1 MDSARSLRF
10 GKRRGKIAE
19 RTGRSRIADELRPQ
33 RGNQTVRRRQNRFSL
48 HERASGAHQM
58 MRANLLA
65 GSFGRVMRDL
75 RVSVTDRCNCRCLY
89 CLPETEEAADF
100 YRVKFDALK
109 NPSPPTPIT
118 REWKPRSQIL
128 TFEEIER
135 VVRLAA
141 ELGVNKVRVTG
152 GEPLLRQGV
161 EGLVAKLARIPGVSD
176 LAMTTNGFLF
186 PQKARALRE
195 AGLQRV
201 SFSLDSL
208 DPANFKKITGR
219 DGLRS
224 VLASIDLAQEL
235 GLHPVKA
242 NAVVIRGLNDHEIE
256 PLAEFARQKNLSFRF
271 IEFMPLDSGRAWQK
285 GLVVPGREILQRLRV
300 RFDLRPV
307 KSSNISETAKR
318 WSFADGRGEIGIIAP
333 VSEPFCGHC
342 NRLRLTADG
351 KLRTCLFS
359 LTEHDLKPLLR
370 GGASDDTIEER
381 LREIVWQK
389 EERHHIGEPDFVQ
402 PERTMSCIGGEVVR
416 VTWLMVF

>member
-1 MDSARSLRF
+1 MIQSDLLLDS
-10 GKRRGKIAE
+10 
-19 RTGRSRIADELRPQ
+19 
-33 RGNQTVRRRQNRFSL
+33 
-48 HERASGAHQM
+48 H
-58 MRANLLA
+58 
-65 GSFGRVMRDL
+65 GRVMRDL
-75 RVSVTDRCNCRCLY
+75 RVSVTDRCNFRCLY

-100 YRVKFDALK
+100 YRVKFDALR

-128 TFEEIER
+128 SFEEIER
-135 VVRLAA
+135 VVRLAVG
-141 ELGVNKVRVTG
+141 LGIQKIRVTG
-152 GEPLLRQGV
+152 GEPLVRQGL
-161 EGLVAKLARIPGVSD
+161 ETLVARLADIRGLTD

-186 PQKARALRE
+186 PQKGRALRQ

-235 GLHPVKA
+235 GLHPVKV
-242 NAVVIRGLNDHEIE
+242 NAVVIRGVNDHEIE
-256 PLAEFARQKNLSFRF
+256 ALADFARQKDLSFRF

-285 GLVVPGREILQRLRV
+285 DLVVPGRDILQRLQA

-307 KSSNISETAKR
+307 RSSNRSETAKR
-318 WSFADGRGEIGIIAP
+318 WSLPDGRGEIGIIAP

-351 KLRTCLFS
+351 KIRTCLFS
-359 LTEHDLKPLLR
+359 LTEHDLKPWLR
-370 GGASDDTIEER
+370 GGASDET
-381 LREIVWQK
+381 LRRGLQEIVWQK
-389 EERHHIGEPDFVQ
+389 EERHHIGEPNFVQ
-402 PERTMSCIGGEVVR
+402 PERTMSCIGG
-416 VTWLMVF
+416 

>member
-1 MDSARSLRF
+1 
-10 GKRRGKIAE
+10 
-19 RTGRSRIADELRPQ
+19 
-33 RGNQTVRRRQNRFSL
+33 
-48 HERASGAHQM
+48 M
-58 MRANLLA
+58 MRSNLLA
-65 GSFGRVMRDL
+65 DSFGRVMRDL
-75 RVSVTDRCNCRCLY
+75 RVSVTDRCNFRCLY

-141 ELGVNKVRVTG
+141 ELGIEKVRVTG

-161 EGLVAKLARIPGVSD
+161 ESLVARLAQIPGVTD

-186 PQKARALRE
+186 PQKGRTLRA

-208 DPANFKKITGR
+208 DPANFKKIAGR

-235 GLHPVKA
+235 GFRPVKA
-242 NAVVIRGLNDHEIE
+242 NAVVIRGLNDREIE
-256 PLAEFARQKNLSFRF
+256 ALAEFARQKNLSFRF

-285 GLVVPGREILQRLRV
+285 ELVVPGREILQRLRA

-307 KSSNISETAKR
+307 QSSNVSETAKR

-370 GGASDDTIEER
+370 GGASDDVIKER
-381 LREIVWQK
+381 LQEIVRQK

-402 PERTMSCIGGEVVR
+402 PERTMSCIGG
-416 VTWLMVF
+416 